1 MTKRISSFILIL
13 SFFTAIIAFVSCK
26 KELSFNLN
34 NKFKISEKFFNNP
47 HSTNKIV
54 LRVIDEIKKR
64 NDKNEFVSE
73 FAISNGY
80 PIWDKPVISIPSNQ
94 SYKVNS
100 INNVEISQ
108 TDTFAYFPI
117 VIENSDQINGFILAK
132 INNGIELIYSLS
144 KDYKAF
150 SFLNDGS
157 NLNDASKFVLTN
169 LLLNKEVFG
178 VAEYEII
185 DNRLFTGDPEHD
197 VASKLSIE
205 GQLNAGDCVIINW
218 QTNHCGTPTTAC
230 CTDSDGCD
238 GLNGTC
244 PTGQCYMNNS
254 SVEICTAPNG
264 VNWPSG
270 GIGVSTT
277 GGGSGGSS
285 GGGEIPHYY
294 PCQSNSFL
302 KPSDP
307 IPPCP
312 EPGPGSGWNPIKLY
326 QPIFDYSSIENPIPV
341 PQDEPII
348 MPPGL
353 NFQFSNFSTVLQNS
367 LKIIGSV
374 SSRGNTEDLTYGTN
388 GNTSGILSNMPYFQ
402 NSELFNEM
410 TDLIHFFSV
419 GDLEVVGDN
428 MITRFRN
435 NLGGEFSDPNLS
447 LAVYNS
453 SALRNFLVKFGE
465 NFNLSLE
472 NNNWDINQVPKII
485 MSQSTRPVF
494 NRPYN
499 KFTGL
504 QILLNDTEETKI
516 ELTSFRIDNI
526 THKWTACINLVIYDH
541 FGLDKKDALMY
552 QNYNAGFAAWWIL
565 QHCRGY
571 KPFITK
577 VSFNMDL
584 SSQ

>member
-312 EPGPGSGWNPIKLY
+312 EPGPGSGWNPVTEIVPDINIIGNFLDDPNTGEDDPTVISFDYYQNPWPTISNVISTSQFVGYDNRNCLTLAKAQIAIAGVQDLGYAYAYKIFDAQGGPYPNIAKSGVDYIITKLQLRIPVIIGVDNHPGTPSQLNADGITDHFVTIVGCGQDIRGKYFTFFDNATNNVFTGTSPSNKLY
-326 QPIFDYSSIENPIPV
+326 YHETTG
-341 PQDEPII
+341 II
-348 MPPGL
+348 SGH
-353 NFQFSNFSTVLQNS
+353 SAT
-367 LKIIGSV
+367 
-374 SSRGNTEDLTYGTN
+374 TY
-388 GNTSGILSNMPYFQ
+388 
-402 NSELFNEM
+402 
-410 TDLIHFFSV
+410 
-419 GDLEVVGDN
+419 
-428 MITRFRN
+428 
-435 NLGGEFSDPNLS
+435 
-447 LAVYNS
+447 A
-453 SALRNFLVKFGE
+453 
-465 NFNLSLE
+465 
-472 NNNWDINQVPKII
+472 
-485 MSQSTRPVF
+485 QSTTYIV
-494 NRPYN
+494 
-499 KFTGL
+499 T
-504 QILLNDTEETKI
+504 QIRKN
-516 ELTSFRIDNI
+516 N
-526 THKWTACINLVIYDH
+526 
-541 FGLDKKDALMY
+541 
-552 QNYNAGFAAWWIL
+552 
-565 QHCRGY
+565 
-571 KPFITK
+571 
-577 VSFNMDL
+577 
-584 SSQ
+584 